1 MSGAYCAVGQ
11 GVDRWEMSS
20 MMDEKRDTLLYKK
33 IYGCLLGG
41 LIGDAMGAPTEDL
54 TYQEIHDRFG
64 YVEDFEGSG
73 TDDSAIKLVLCD
85 AILAS
90 GGRVTADEFSEAF
103 LRNKEKYYHLF
114 FIPVKNMF
122 HKVESR
128 LELPVYAGLG
138 NMQSSSSAMSIS
150 PMGII
155 NACDPRQAA
164 VETYDVAGLIH
175 GGVSTFCRDGAC
187 AMAAAV
193 AEAMSPESTVES
205 VISAAGD
212 YLHKISSAE
221 MRDQIFAVMKLAR
234 ETADY
239 EKFRAQFY
247 KTMLRDIVSDSRETV
262 PCVLAL
268 FYLAKGNPVTAIQ
281 YAANF
286 GRDADT
292 IGAMAG
298 ALSGAYAGI
307 GGIRPSWVEKVEGS
321 YGQGQVNSKGA
332 EKEISKSAA
341 QGVADDIVEMPDQR
355 ELADRLCEIVIR
367 RSQEAVALQQRV
379 QSLL

>member
-1 MSGAYCAVGQ
+1 
-11 GVDRWEMSS
+11 
-20 MMDEKRDTLLYKK
+20 MMNQKRDTLLYKK

-54 TYQEIHDRFG
+54 TYQEIEERFG

-103 LRNKEKYYHLF
+103 LRNKETYYHLF

-122 HKVESR
+122 HKVESK

-155 NACDPRQAA
+155 NACDPRQASL
-164 VETYDVAGLIH
+164 ETFDVAGLIH

-193 AEAMSPESTVES
+193 AEAMNPAATVDS
-205 VISAAGD
+205 VIWAAAE
-212 YLHKISSAE
+212 YLHRISSAQ
-221 MRDQIFAVMKLAR
+221 MRDQISAVMSLAR

-239 EKFRAQFY
+239 EKFREEFY
-247 KTMLRDIVSDSRETV
+247 KTMLREIVSDSRETV

-268 FYLAKGNPVTAIQ
+268 FYLAEGNPVTAIQ

-292 IGAMAG
+292 IGAMVG
-298 ALSGAYAGI
+298 ALAGAYAGI
-307 GGIRPSWVEKVEGS
+307 EGINESWVEKVENT
-321 YGQGQVNSKGA
+321 YGRQQLNSKGA
-332 EKEISKSAA
+332 EKEKGKSTA
-341 QGVADDIVEMPDQR
+341 QGAADDIVEMPDQR
-355 ELADRLCEIVIR
+355 VLADQLYDIVIK
-367 RSQEAVALQQRV
+367 RSQEAAAVQKKVNALMGPMA
-379 QSLL
+379 

>member
-1 MSGAYCAVGQ
+1 MENRRES
-11 GVDRWEMSS
+11 
-20 MMDEKRDTLLYKK
+20 LLYKK

-54 TYQEIHDRFG
+54 TYEEIKERFG
-64 YVEDFEGSG
+64 YVTDFEGSG

-85 AILAS
+85 AVLAS
-90 GGRVTADEFSEAF
+90 GGHVTADEFAEAF
-103 LRNKEKYYHLF
+103 MRNKDKYYDLF

-122 HKVESR
+122 HKVESK

-164 VETYDVAGLIH
+164 LETYDVAGLIH
-175 GGVSTFCRDGAC
+175 GGASTFCRDGAC

-193 AEAMSPESTVES
+193 AEAMKAETNVEA
-205 VISAAGD
+205 VAEAAVK

-221 MRDQIFAVMKLAR
+221 MRNTIETVMELAR
-234 ETADY
+234 NTGSY
-239 EKFRAQFY
+239 EVFRKVFY
-247 KTMLRDIVSDSRETV
+247 QGMLRDIVSDSRETV

-268 FYLAKGNPVTAIQ
+268 FYLADGNPVTAIQ

-292 IGAMAG
+292 IGAMVG
-298 ALSGAYAGI
+298 ALAGAYAGVD
-307 GGIRPSWVEKVEGS
+307 GLDAGWVRKVEES
-321 YGQGQVNSKGA
+321 YGQKQENSKA
-332 EKEISKSAA
+332 
-341 QGVADDIVEMPDQR
+341 VATDVVMPDQR
-355 ELADRLCEIVIR
+355 VLAEQLMDIVIKR
-367 RSQEAVALQQRV
+367 RVEAEDVRNQLKALGAGTGEDR
-379 QSLL
+379 